1 MTATGVPPHILV
13 FVPGYMGSTLRD
25 RRTGRTVWL
34 DFSTFPIN
42 PAQWNEWLDGW
53 FARMTYPSELEAD
66 GIVDDVVFVP
76 PFVKMEQ
83 YGRLLTAMSRMG
95 YRTAGDEREVNFYT
109 FPYDW
114 RQDNRISAR
123 QLGTA
128 IERWR
133 DLHPGAQVWIIA
145 HSNGG
150 VVARWYIEKEG
161 GKDVVQRLFLMG
173 SPYDGTPKA
182 MRIAFNGADMLG
194 RPGFQPFDIARRTRD
209 MFRSFPSLY
218 QLLPVKTPFLRDP
231 NNADLSAFDAHAWL
245 DDARQRTYLEDGRR
259 FTEALGDAAS
269 VETLCFFGRR
279 RPTLT
284 YGIVHAQANDR
295 WERIDWVDT
304 ATGDGT
310 ILERSAAHPQATGR
324 FPFVVGHGDIYINP
338 AVLEFLRWELLDK
351 YEGLS
356 KELVA
361 TETLIMDFAPDRDG
375 YRENETIWLRAT
387 VMTPDDQPLAG
398 ATVTVRMSWERP
410 LLGDPPP
417 EALPPDIAIKL
428 VPLAREPGLHE
439 GLLYGPSVNG
449 YYRLVARVEHPEAG
463 PAQAEE
469 LIAVETPRY

>member
-1 MTATGVPPHILV
+1 MTTPGVPPHILV

-42 PAQWNEWLDGW
+42 PARWDDWLDDW

-83 YGRLLTAMSRMG
+83 YGRLFTAMARMG
-95 YRTAGDEREVNFYT
+95 YRTTGDEREVNFYT

-133 DLHPGAQVWIIA
+133 NLHPGAQVWIIA

-150 VVARWYIEKEG
+150 VVARWCIEKEG

-194 RPGFQPFDIARRTRD
+194 RPSFQPFDIARRTRD

-218 QLLPVKTPFLRDP
+218 QLLPVKTPFLRDL
-231 NNADLSAFDAHAWL
+231 NGADLSAFDAPAWL

-259 FTEALGDAAS
+259 FTETLGDAAS

-284 YGIVHAQANDR
+284 HGVVHAQANDR
-295 WERIDWVDT
+295 WERIEWVDT
-304 ATGDGT
+304 AAGDGT
-310 ILERSAAHPQATGR
+310 ILERSAAHPQAAGR
-324 FPFVVGHGDIYINP
+324 FPFAVGHGDIYVNP

-351 YEGLS
+351 YEGLP

-361 TETLIMDFAPDRDG
+361 TETLIMDFAPDRDS
-375 YRENETIWLRAT
+375 YRENETIWLRAK
-387 VMTPDDQPLAG
+387 VMTPDDQLLAG

-410 LLGDPPP
+410 LPGDPPP
-417 EALPPDIAIKL
+417 DAIPTDIAIKL

-463 PAQAEE
+463 AAQAEE

>member
-25 RRTGRTVWL
+25 QRTGRTIWL

-42 PAQWNEWLDGW
+42 PARWDDWLDDW
-53 FARMTYPSELEAD
+53 FARMTYPSELEAA

-83 YGRLLTAMSRMG
+83 YGRLFTAMERMG
-95 YRTAGDEREVNFYT
+95 YRTAGDEREVNFYK

-123 QLGTA
+123 RLGQA

-161 GKDVVQRLFLMG
+161 GRDIVQRLFLMG

-182 MRIAFNGADMLG
+182 MRIAFNGADMLA
-194 RPGFQPFDIARRTRD
+194 RPGFRPFDIAQRTRD

-218 QLLPVKTPFLRDP
+218 QLLPVKTPFLRDA
-231 NNADLSAFDAHAWL
+231 NDAGLSAFDAHAWL
-245 DDARQRTYLEDGRR
+245 DDAQQRAYLEDGRR
-259 FTEALGDAAS
+259 FTEELGDAAG

-279 RPTLT
+279 RSTLT
-284 YGIVHAQANDR
+284 HGIVHAQVSDR
-295 WERIDWVDT
+295 WERIEWIDT
-304 ATGDGT
+304 VAGDGT
-310 ILERSAAHPQATGR
+310 ILEHSAAHPRAAGR
-324 FPFVVGHGDIYINP
+324 FPFAVGHGDIYVNP

-351 YEGLS
+351 YEGLP

-361 TETLIMDFAPDRDG
+361 TEALIMDFAPDRDG
-375 YRENETIWLRAT
+375 YRENETIWLRAKVT
-387 VMTPDDQPLAG
+387 TPDDQPLAG
-398 ATVTVRMSWERP
+398 ATVTVRMAWERP
-410 LLGDPPP
+410 LPGDPPP
-417 EALPPDIAIKL
+417 EAVPSDIAIKL

-449 YYRLVARVEHPEAG
+449 YYRLIARVEHPEAG
-463 PAQAEE
+463 AAQAEE